1 MSSILLHKKKFAPVG
16 FIVIETQSNV
26 NKVPTF
32 IVLAWYLLSESG
44 SELSPFMSCL
54 IIHVHILFVG
64 HIVILKSHLLYYV

>member
-1 MSSILLHKKKFAPVG
+1 
-16 FIVIETQSNV
+16 
-26 NKVPTF
+26 
-32 IVLAWYLLSESG
+32 LSESG